1 MNKLISVSICI
12 FLSVLMVILAVACN
26 SSANDDPAVDT
37 TDRVTDSDVT
47 SDTLPAEEDT
57 TKSPIISDTVPE
69 PVTEPPVTTPP
80 ETEPPTTEPPTTE
93 PPVTTPPVVKPPKP
107 TTDTNPPTPQKPQ
120 SLSID
125 FPALKKKNAD
135 IYAWID
141 IPGTRISYPVL
152 QRIGDD
158 TYYHRRNDR
167 GQNSVSGCLYT
178 ESTYNGRDFNDPVT
192 VIYGHNMAS
201 GVMFGTLRQEY
212 SSLQGL
218 KDHPEIVIYMP
229 GCEYHYRVFA
239 AVPFDNR
246 HILYSHDF
254 SSERTFR
261 LFFKSIKG
269 IRELGASV
277 AQDVPV
283 AYGDKVIILST
294 CTSTTDT
301 SDQHRFLVCAKLT
314 EVVEK

>member
-1 MNKLISVSICI
+1 M
-12 FLSVLMVILAVACN
+12 LMVIFAVSCR
-26 SSANDDPAVDT
+26 SSGDKNPLTDT
-37 TDRVTDSDVT
+37 TDNITDAGIT
-47 SDTLPAEEDT
+47 SDTLPPDGT
-57 TKSPIISDTVPE
+57 TGMPIISDTVPE
-69 PVTEPPVTTPP
+69 PVTEPPVT
-80 ETEPPTTEPPTTE
+80 EPPVTE
-93 PPVTTPPVVKPPKP
+93 PPVTEPPETTPPVTEPPVTEPPKP
-107 TTDTNPPTPQKPQ
+107 PVETTPPAPKPPQ

-125 FPALKKKNAD
+125 FASLQRQNPD

-141 IPGTRISYPVL
+141 IPGTKISYPVL
-152 QRIGDD
+152 QRVGDD
-158 TYYHRRNDR
+158 TYYHRRNYL
-167 GQNSVSGCLYT
+167 GQSSVSGCLYT

-201 GVMFGTLRQEY
+201 GVMFGTLRKEY
-212 SSLQGL
+212 SSMQGL
-218 KDHPEIVIYMP
+218 RDHPEIVIYLP
-229 GCEYHYRVFA
+229 GRELHYRVFA

-246 HILYSHDF
+246 HILYSHNF

-261 LFFKSIKG
+261 LFFKDIKG

-314 EVVEK
+314 ETVEK

>member
-1 MNKLISVSICI
+1 MNKLISASICI
-12 FLSVLMVILAVACN
+12 FLSAVIVMLSVSCR
-26 SSANDDPAVDT
+26 SSGDT
-37 TDRVTDSDVT
+37 NPTPDGTDRVTDSDVT
-47 SDTLPAEEDT
+47 SDTLPSEDT
-57 TKSPIISDTVPE
+57 TEVPIISDTPTEPVTDS
-69 PVTEPPVTTPP
+69 PVTEPPVTDPP
-80 ETEPPTTEPPTTE
+80 VTDPPVTQPPVTQAPRPTTEPSA
-93 PPVTTPPVVKPPKP
+93 
-107 TTDTNPPTPQKPQ
+107 TNPPTPKPPQ

-125 FPALKKKNAD
+125 FAGLQKKNPD

-141 IPGTRISYPVL
+141 IPGTKISYPVL
-152 QRIGDD
+152 QRVGDD
-158 TYYHRRNDR
+158 TYYHRRNYL
-167 GQNSVSGCLYT
+167 GEYSVSGCLYT
-178 ESTYNGRDFNDPVT
+178 ESTYNAKDFNDPVT

-201 GVMFGTLRQEY
+201 GVMFGTLRSEY

-218 KDHPEIVIYMP
+218 RDHPEIVIYLP
-229 GCEYHYRVFA
+229 GRELHYRVFA

-246 HILYSHDF
+246 HILYSHNF

-261 LFFKSIKG
+261 LFFKDIKA

-277 AQDVPV
+277 AQDVSV

-314 EVVEK
+314 ETVEK